1 MLLSKF
7 RRYIPI
13 RRDAKFQSKILDT
26 CSTMFDSLFLS
37 LSLSRSI
44 FLANTGKHYWT
55 ISYDLLLSISSW
67 FLLFFQSRLFQFA
80 AIFLNHDQ
88 NDWIEK
94 CVYTDGR
101 LKGEGGKRRK
111 ERERKIREKRS
122 SKKFAN
128 VATMYSFLLY
138 NVFCFFGKTFEKR
151 LRKSGKK
158 EKGGE
163 MHSSLRRD
171 YFSSMAARLAGER
184 RGVQGKKK
192 KEKKR
197 NARGKLHPYS

>member
-1 MLLSKF
+1 M
-7 RRYIPI
+7 
-13 RRDAKFQSKILDT
+13 
-26 CSTMFDSLFLS
+26 
-37 LSLSRSI
+37 
-44 FLANTGKHYWT
+44 
-55 ISYDLLLSISSW
+55 
-67 FLLFFQSRLFQFA
+67 FQFA

-171 YFSSMAARLAGER
+171 YFSSMAARLADER

-192 KEKKR
+192 KKKR
-197 NARGKLHPYS
+197 KEEECKRKVASIFVDRRYSDVPRF

>member
-1 MLLSKF
+1 MCIY
-7 RRYIPI
+7 RRTIK
-13 RRDAKFQSKILDT
+13 RR
-26 CSTMFDSLFLS
+26 
-37 LSLSRSI
+37 
-44 FLANTGKHYWT
+44 
-55 ISYDLLLSISSW
+55 
-67 FLLFFQSRLFQFA
+67 
-80 AIFLNHDQ
+80 
-88 NDWIEK
+88 
-94 CVYTDGR
+94 
-101 LKGEGGKRRK
+101 GGKRRK

-171 YFSSMAARLAGER
+171 YFSSMAARLAEKR
-184 RGVQGKKK
+184 SARGKKK
-192 KEKKR
+192 EEEECKR
-197 NARGKLHPYS
+197 KVASIFVDRRYSDVPRF

>member
-1 MLLSKF
+1 MCIY
-7 RRYIPI
+7 RRTIK
-13 RRDAKFQSKILDT
+13 RR
-26 CSTMFDSLFLS
+26 
-37 LSLSRSI
+37 
-44 FLANTGKHYWT
+44 
-55 ISYDLLLSISSW
+55 
-67 FLLFFQSRLFQFA
+67 
-80 AIFLNHDQ
+80 
-88 NDWIEK
+88 
-94 CVYTDGR
+94 
-101 LKGEGGKRRK
+101 GGKRRK

-192 KEKKR
+192 KKEKKR